1 MHLPRLSFKQLAL
14 LALAVAP
21 RVTPGGP
28 PELAGPTPIVPAI
41 LGTWQAGRVW
51 AVDRKTHQM
60 HVDHSPINPDLS
72 DNSLMPYGQR
82 IRLGSGYDKA
92 SDVAYW
98 LIEWLVPYPPN
109 ALQYPFLQFHYTDV
123 KGTKQIRQELISQ
136 EFTFEIASISDGYN
150 KFFAPVGAT
159 KNSRVYILRCGA
171 NDEWVPQLYISKD
184 RQQMWCFVGLDD
196 NSPDYGLQEYHRVAT
211 TAHK

>member
-28 PELAGPTPIVPAI
+28 PALAGPTPIVPAI
-41 LGTWQAGRVW
+41 LGTWQAGQVW
-51 AVDRKTHQM
+51 AVDRDTHQL

-72 DNSLMPYGQR
+72 DNRLMPYGQR

-109 ALQYPFLQFHYTDV
+109 ACQYPFLQFQCANAN
-123 KGTKQIRQELISQ
+123 GSKQLRQEAQSQ
-136 EFTFEIASISDGYN
+136 EFTIEVDPKEYDSFV
-150 KFFAPVGAT
+150 PVGAT
-159 KNSRVYILRCGA
+159 KISNVYILRCGA
-171 NDEWVPQLYISKD
+171 NDEWVPEFYVSKD
-184 RQQMWCFVGLDD
+184 RQQMWCLIGLDD
-196 NSPDYGLQEYHRVAT
+196 NAHYYGLQEYHRVAT

>member
-1 MHLPRLSFKQLAL
+1 MHLL
-14 LALAVAP
+14 LIFLLMLP
-21 RVTPGGP
+21 VTPFTSP
-28 PELAGPTPIVPAI
+28 AHPAAGAPIMPAI

-98 LIEWLVPYPPN
+98 LIEWLVPYP
-109 ALQYPFLQFHYTDV
+109 ADACIYPFLRFHCTEVAGISKPDQQP
-123 KGTKQIRQELISQ
+123 KQL
-136 EFTFEIASISDGYN
+136 EFTMTVDPAEYE
-150 KFFAPVGAT
+150 FFVPAGAT
-159 KNSRVYILRCGA
+159 KTSNVYLLRCGA
-171 NDEWVPQLYISKD
+171 NDEWVPEFYVSKD
-184 RQQMWCFVGLDD
+184 RQQMWCSIGLDD
-196 NSPDYGLQEYHRVAT
+196 NAHYYGLQEYHRISPPPASRASTVR
-211 TAHK
+211 KKKL